1 MMTNLD
7 QQERA
12 CDLVRK
18 VISADVHI
26 LPETTDRVDVYVV
39 MMTNLEWF
47 CKTLRNW
54 KAFVSTDLR
63 DGRMYEVTYNGEK
76 NETYVDVYLKE
87 STIVFEY

>member
-1 MMTNLD
+1 MMTNLEK
-7 QQERA
+7 QERA

-18 VISADVHI
+18 VISSDVYI
-26 LPETTDRVDVYVV
+26 LPETTDGVDVYVV
-39 MMTNLEWF
+39 WF

-63 DGRMYEVTYNGEK
+63 DGRMYEVTHNNEK